1 VLGAGHRAEDYH
13 TSNTEPALLTVIILA
28 RNQSMLTRACLDA
41 LACVPAD
48 LDVRLVDNA
57 SRDDTPA
64 LAREYAARFRRFTYR
79 RSPRN
84 LGFALANNRA
94 AREPSGEAL
103 LFLNNDV
110 QVSPGAVSRLL
121 DGVIDGGGGIAG
133 PKLLYPDATIQHAGI
148 RQMLW
153 GYASNRGTRAPR
165 EEPALDRGRSIFAV
179 TGAML
184 AVGSDVFQRV
194 GGFDERYRWG
204 YEDVDLCLKV
214 HRAGADVRYVPDAES
229 VHAESAT
236 LATVRRPPDLAW
248 NYALYRRRWNHRLV
262 PAEHAA
268 IDRLR
273 RAGVRRVAVFGTG
286 LAAAGLHRMLRRRG
300 IAVIGFTASTVGAT
314 RFRGLPV
321 APLTDLHRWRYDRL
335 LVASQHYYAVRTR
348 LRELDPAGRPMLPLA
363 DVGDGDHDAGW

>member
-1 VLGAGHRAEDYH
+1 V
-13 TSNTEPALLTVIILA
+13 LTVIILA
-28 RNQSMLTRACLDA
+28 RNKSALTRACLDA

-84 LGFALANNRA
+84 LGFADANNRA
-94 AREPSGEAL
+94 AREPSGDAL

-110 QVSPGAVSRLL
+110 QVAPGAVSRLHEAVV
-121 DGVIDGGGGIAG
+121 DSSGGIAG
-133 PKLLYPDATIQHAGI
+133 PKLLFPEATIQHAGI

-153 GYASNRGTRAPR
+153 GYASNLGTGAPR
-165 EEPALDRGRSIFAV
+165 DEPVLDRGGSIFAV

-184 AVGSDVFQRV
+184 AVGRDVFQRV

-214 HRAGADVRYVPDAES
+214 HQAGADVRYVPEAES

-236 LATVRRPPDLAW
+236 LATVRRPADVAW

-262 PAEHAA
+262 PAERAA

-286 LAAAGLHRMLRRRG
+286 LAAGGLHRILLRSG
-300 IAVIGFTASTVGAT
+300 IAVVGFTASTVDAT

-335 LVASQHYYAVRTR
+335 LVASQHYYAVRNR
-348 LRELDPAGRPMLPLA
+348 LSELDSTGRPMLPLA
-363 DVGDGDHDAGW
+363 DVRVGDAEAGW

>member
-1 VLGAGHRAEDYH
+1 MLRAGHRAANYH
-13 TSNTEPALLTVIILA
+13 TSNREPALLTVIILA
-28 RNQSMLTRACLDA
+28 RNQSVLTRACLDA

-57 SRDDTPA
+57 SRDDTPS
-64 LAREYAARFRRFTYR
+64 LAREYGARFRRFTYR

-84 LGFALANNRA
+84 LGFAAANNRA
-94 AREPSGEAL
+94 AREPAGDAL

-110 QVSPGAVSRLL
+110 QVAPGALSRLL
-121 DGVIDGGGGIAG
+121 EAVVDSGGGIAG
-133 PKLLYPDATIQHAGI
+133 PKLLFPEATIQHAGI

-153 GYASNRGTRAPR
+153 GYASNLGTGAPR
-165 EEPALDRGRSIFAV
+165 DEPVLDRGGSIFAV

-184 AVGSDVFQRV
+184 AVGCRVFQRV

-214 HRAGADVRYVPDAES
+214 HQAGADVRYVPEAES

-236 LATVRRPPDLAW
+236 LSTVRRPADLAW

-262 PAEHAA
+262 PVEHAA
-268 IDRLR
+268 IARLR

-286 LAAAGLHRMLRRRG
+286 LAAGGLHRILLRSG
-300 IAVIGFTASTVGAT
+300 IVVVGFTASTVDAT

-335 LVASQHYYAVRTR
+335 LVASQHYYAVRDR
-348 LRELDPAGRPMLPLA
+348 LSELDSTGRPMLPLA
-363 DVGDGDHDAGW
+363 DVRVGDADAGW

>member
-1 VLGAGHRAEDYH
+1 
-13 TSNTEPALLTVIILA
+13 
-28 RNQSMLTRACLDA
+28 MLTRACLDA

-57 SRDDTPA
+57 SSDDTPA

-84 LGFALANNRA
+84 LGFATANNGA
-94 AREPSGEAL
+94 AREASGDAL

-110 QVSPGAVSRLL
+110 QVAPGAIARLL
-121 DGVIDGGGGIAG
+121 SAVADSGGGIAG
-133 PKLLYPDATIQHAGI
+133 PKLLFPEKTIQHAGI

-153 GYASNRGTRAPR
+153 GYASNLGTGAPR
-165 EEPALDRGRSIFAV
+165 DEPVLDRGGSIFAV

-184 AVGSDVFQRV
+184 AVGRQVFQRV

-214 HRAGADVRYVPDAES
+214 RRAGADVRYVPEAES
-229 VHAESAT
+229 VHVESAT
-236 LATVRRPPDLAW
+236 LATVRRPADLAW
-248 NYALYRRRWNHRLV
+248 NYPLYRRRWNHRLV
-262 PAEHAA
+262 PAEDAA

-273 RAGVRRVAVFGTG
+273 RAGIRRVAIFGTG
-286 LAAAGLHRMLRRRG
+286 LAAAGLHRILLRSG
-300 IAVIGFTASTVGAT
+300 IVVVGFTTSTVGAT

-321 APLTDLHRWRYDRL
+321 APPTDLHRWRYDRL

-348 LRELDPAGRPMLPLA
+348 LQELDSTRRPMLPVA
-363 DVGDGDHDAGW
+363 DVRDGDRDAGW